1 MPVMGVCMFDLVN
14 QTSLPNNINNNIML
28 TEIPLDNPDAVE
40 IIDAIPAQNVSSQ
53 PESKVD
59 EEPTT
64 SSTSSQEPAT
74 FVNTITNK
82 REKFT
87 NTVNNNKQLITLLLI
102 IGIILLIVYISNNCD
117 NGTFVQTKYMSPQS
131 GVINLF

>member
-14 QTSLPNNINNNIML
+14 QTSLPNNIDNNIML

-40 IIDAIPAQNVSSQ
+40 IIDAIPAQNISSQ
-53 PESKVD
+53 PESKVE

-64 SSTSSQEPAT
+64 SSTTSQEPAT
-74 FVNTITNK
+74 FVNTVK

-87 NTVNNNKQLITLLLI
+87 NTVNNNKQLITLLLV
-102 IGIILLIVYISNNCD
+102 IGIILLIVYISNNCNSD
-117 NGTFVQTKYMSPQS
+117 NVIQTKYMSPQS